1 MKSRSAHTSIY
12 FYGRSFR
19 KPVTRLGLLLSW
31 ENHICSGEK
40 EGCWTRVNRSNVEN
54 MLTVSSKTFT
64 TCMLYIR
71 SFAYISHDIPQ
82 YDKSQVDAVSS
93 CPFFV
98 AIFLRKND
106 KKRSA
111 ALFQYCFMI
120 WNRSWCVD
128 WFWCDRCLWPYRLIQ
143 DVSYAMLHYAMR
155 RICITLYPDLL
166 HFL

>member
-71 SFAYISHDIPQ
+71 SFPTIFHNISHDIPQ
-82 YDKSQVDAVSS
+82 YDKSQVGAVSS
-93 CPFFV
+93 CPFLLPFSSERMIRKGLQHCSNIALWYEIGV
-98 AIFLRKND
+98 DVWIGFDVTVVLAI
-106 KKRSA
+106 
-111 ALFQYCFMI
+111 QTYT
-120 WNRSWCVD
+120 
-128 WFWCDRCLWPYRLIQ
+128 RCKLCHATLC
-143 DVSYAMLHYAMR
+143 YA
-155 RICITLYPDLL
+155 
-166 HFL
+166 